1 MQRRQTCQGT
11 PYHHISLFNSGWKL
25 QASVIGKSQM
35 PQAFSKQL
43 PWQIDLEGKRQV
55 LDDWSD
61 ISRVPATVQQPNA
74 VWESKCPC
82 SSRQC
87 SLPSRDGALQCQAC
101 FPVTKHDCRNPTLG
115 HLVSSETSR
124 SNIERCFLS
133 FSSPMKTWRP
143 WMMR

>member
-11 PYHHISLFNSGWKL
+11 PYHHISLFNSGWKV
-25 QASVIGKSQM
+25 QGSGDWQMSDATSFQQTASL
-35 PQAFSKQL
+35 AN
-43 PWQIDLEGKRQV
+43 DLEGKRQV

-87 SLPSRDGALQCQAC
+87 SLPSRDGSLQCQAC